1 LIMITPIRFLPLL
14 DFFCAD
20 GTLLRHRL
28 ERALLTGS
36 ACSSRSR
43 RAAKGST
50 KN

>member
-1 LIMITPIRFLPLL
+1 LL
-14 DFFCAD
+14 DFFAD

-36 ACSSRSR
+36 ACSNRSR